1 MEKYL
6 LAVFGKLLNKMTSY
20 GKDVCC
26 RCRCHAMEMD
36 EEDQGKTSKRR
47 YVYYPSWK
55 PYYKRY
61 YARRAYDS
69 YLGKRRKRDDD
80 SWNDVDSDIVDKTSL
95 NRKNNGYTMEHVYG

>member
-1 MEKYL
+1 MYL
-6 LAVFGKLLNKMTSY
+6 LAADEIFLNKMTSY

-26 RCRCHAMEMD
+26 RCRCHAMEMED
-36 EEDQGKTSKRR
+36 DDQGKTYKRK
-47 YVYYPSWK
+47 YWYYPSWK
-55 PYYKRY
+55 RYYKRN

-80 SWNDVDSDIVDKTSL
+80 SWDDMDSDIVDKSAL